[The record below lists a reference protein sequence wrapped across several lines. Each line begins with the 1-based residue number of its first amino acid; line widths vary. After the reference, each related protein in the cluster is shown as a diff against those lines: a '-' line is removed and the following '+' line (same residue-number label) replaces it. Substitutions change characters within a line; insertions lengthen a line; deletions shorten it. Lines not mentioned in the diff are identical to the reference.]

1 MDKPKYDYPE
11 YRKKYYQKKK
21 LKFELKNDKFKLKK
35 GHHLYP
41 DFKTKI

>member
-21 LKFELKNDKFKLKK
+21 LKFELKNDKFLDISNPFVV
-35 GHHLYP
+35 L
-41 DFKTKI
+41 FN